1 MRFIGAVL
9 IALLWIGLT
18 SLKTEAFQYEGD
30 KGKLS
35 LTGYLEGKAVY
46 AFDGDTPEEN
56 PSVELGLEL
65 KASSASWLSTKI
77 FLQAVD
83 DGKVIN
89 PKNKALFNQ
98 FDRIYQDKNPYVNIN
113 EAYLDIYT
121 GKVDFRLGVQKFAWG
136 RLDEINPTDN
146 LNTMDL
152 TEGGTN
158 DEIERKIGV
167 PSLKINMYSDL
178 ANVELG
184 WVPVYVPY
192 RLPQPDERWFPKVLK
207 PPEIIK
213 TDTLVGDI
221 PVNTIYQDIDLPPD
235 TVGNSEMG
243 VRVSKYI
250 GGWDISCSYFTGYD
264 TLPLMDA
271 PVDLTVKL
279 LNPLALDYQINAQ
292 VTMVPEIHRM
302 DVFGFDFTTTMSS
315 FTIRGEYAYFKNKYY
330 NQKLDPVLEQLVT
343 KARQD
348 EIYKDF
354 IVKYLASGG
363 RDNVQVY
370 HIDPHIPIQEDSMKY
385 GLGLDYIHG
394 DTSVSI
400 QCIQEFI
407 PNYDEDKPVYFNK
420 NGVDTM
426 LTFLFKQFFLQNT
439 MEFNMRAA
447 YDIEFQDVI
456 IKPSLKYNFT
466 DNLQGTIGVLF
477 ISSKYNDSLLGQ
489 FDDNDEIF
497 AKLRCAF

>member
-1 MRFIGAVL
+1 MLF
-9 IALLWIGLT
+9 WIGLT
-18 SLKTEAFQYEGD
+18 FLEAKAFQYEGD
-30 KGKLS
+30 LGKLS
-35 LTGYLEGKAVY
+35 LAGYLEGKAIY
-46 AFDGDTPEEN
+46 AFDRDTPREN
-56 PSVELGLEL
+56 PSEKLGVEL
-65 KASSASWLSTKI
+65 KASSSSWLSSKI

-83 DGKVIN
+83 DGKVID
-89 PKNKALFNQ
+89 PDNKALFNQ
-98 FDRIYQDKNPYVNIN
+98 FDRIYQDKNPYVNVN

-152 TEGGTN
+152 TEGGIN

-167 PSLKINMYSDL
+167 PSLKINMYSDM
-178 ANVELG
+178 ADVELA

-207 PPEIIK
+207 PPEVIK
-213 TDTLVGDI
+213 TDTMVGNI
-221 PVNTIYQDIDLPPD
+221 PVNTSYQDIDLPAH

-250 GGWDISCSYFTGYD
+250 GGWDLSCSYFTGYD
-264 TLPLMDA
+264 PMPLTDA

-279 LNPLALDYQINAQ
+279 LNPLALDYRINTQ

-315 FTIRGEYAYFKNKYY
+315 FTVRGEYAYFKNKYY
-330 NQKLDPVLEQLVT
+330 NQKIDPVLEQLVT
-343 KARQD
+343 KSRQD
-348 EIYKDF
+348 EIYKEF
-354 IVKYLASGG
+354 MTKYLASGG
-363 RDNVQVY
+363 RDNVQVF

-385 GLGLDYIHG
+385 GLGLDYIYG
-394 DTSVSI
+394 DTTLSV
-400 QCIQEFI
+400 QFIQELI
-407 PNYDEDKPVYFNK
+407 PNFNADKPVYFNK
-420 NGVDTM
+420 NGLNTM

-439 MEFNMRAA
+439 MEFNLRTV
-447 YDIEFQDVI
+447 YEVEFQDFI

-466 DNLQGTIGVLF
+466 DNLQGTIGILF
-477 ISSKYNDSLLGQ
+477 ISGKYDDSLFGQ
-489 FDDNDEIF
+489 FKDNDEMF
-497 AKLRCAF
+497 AKLRCSF

>member
-1 MRFIGAVL
+1 
-9 IALLWIGLT
+9 
-18 SLKTEAFQYEGD
+18 
-30 KGKLS
+30 
-35 LTGYLEGKAVY
+35 
-46 AFDGDTPEEN
+46 
-56 PSVELGLEL
+56 
-65 KASSASWLSTKI
+65 
-77 FLQAVD
+77 
-83 DGKVIN
+83 
-89 PKNKALFNQ
+89 
-98 FDRIYQDKNPYVNIN
+98 
-113 EAYLDIYT
+113 
-121 GKVDFRLGVQKFAWG
+121 
-136 RLDEINPTDN
+136 
-146 LNTMDL
+146 
-152 TEGGTN
+152 
-158 DEIERKIGV
+158 
-167 PSLKINMYSDL
+167 
-178 ANVELG
+178 
-184 WVPVYVPY
+184 VPVYVPY